1 MEVAR
6 CQAYYSTTEL
16 LQQLFSYP
24 CGLVGGLDVVQD
36 VLVDPLKAL
45 RVLHRHEEF
54 LSQVFK

>member
-16 LQQLFSYP
+16 LQQPFSYP